1 MDIQATKIELAQLLL
16 NTENVSVLN
25 KIKTILK
32 TEKKDWWDELTKEQ
46 QDSIDEG
53 CAEIDRGEFIT
64 WENLKEEI
72 KERKLMKVN
81 V

>member
-1 MDIQATKIELAQLLL
+1 MDVQATKIELAQLLL
-16 NTENVSVLN
+16 NTDSVSVLN

-64 WENLKEEI
+64 WEDLKEEI
-72 KERKLMKVN
+72 KERKVMKVN

>member
-64 WENLKEEI
+64 WEDLKEEI

>member
-1 MDIQATKIELAQLLL
+1 MDVQATKIELAQLLL
-16 NTENVSVLN
+16 STDNVSVLN
-25 KIKTILK
+25 KIKAILK
-32 TEKKDWWDELTKEQ
+32 TEKKDWWDELTKVQ

-64 WENLKEEI
+64 WEDLKEEI

>member
-16 NTENVSVLN
+16 KTDNVLVLN

-32 TEKKDWWDELTKEQ
+32 TEKKDWWDELSKEQ

-53 CAEIDRGEFIT
+53 CAEIDRGEYVT
-64 WENLKEEI
+64 WEEVKKQI
-72 KERKLMKVN
+72 AERKMVKVDA
-81 V
+81 